1 MTNHEKI
8 KQMTADELAVFI
20 AENHYGCSIP
30 TDCLR
35 GKCSECIKMWLN
47 REVQE

>member
-20 AENHYGCSIP
+20 AEQRWGCNIP
-30 TDCLR
+30 TDCLHI
-35 GKCSECIKMWLN
+35 KCSACIEIWLN